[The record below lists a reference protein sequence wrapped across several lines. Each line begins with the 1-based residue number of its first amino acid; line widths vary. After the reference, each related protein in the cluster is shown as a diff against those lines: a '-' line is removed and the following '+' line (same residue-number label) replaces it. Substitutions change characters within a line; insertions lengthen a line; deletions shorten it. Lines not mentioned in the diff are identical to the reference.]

1 MKEIRTRGYAVNNAE
16 SETDVSAVAAV
27 VRDKRGRSRAAIAT
41 TAPKSRA
48 DKQWIESA
56 GEATMRIAGELSS
69 RVG

>member
-1 MKEIRTRGYAVNNAE
+1 
-16 SETDVSAVAAV
+16 VSAVAAV